1 MTITDRSRRPGVC
14 LPPARRRAAWL
25 GAIGLLT
32 TGPATALND
41 CLPGAFVDRR
51 GLASIEIANDDP
63 TNPFRYRPRCVT
75 VSEGTRVLFRG
86 LPNFGMHPLFGGL
99 VANGQAT
106 IDPASPIGAITSG
119 SQAERLLTGVAE
131 WPFFCDFHYDQGM
144 LGSILVVPELFADGF
159 EPPAPVEPVQAQ
171 PDAH

>member
-1 MTITDRSRRPGVC
+1 MTITDRPGRSGVSG
-14 LPPARRRAAWL
+14 PTARRRAAVL
-25 GAIGLLT
+25 AGFGLLAA
-32 TGPATALND
+32 GPATALND

-86 LPNFGMHPLFGGL
+86 LPNFGMHPLFGGT

-119 SQAERLLTGVAE
+119 SQAERLLTGVAQ

-159 EPPAPVEPVQAQ
+159 ELPDPVQPGRGQ
-171 PDAH
+171 PDAR